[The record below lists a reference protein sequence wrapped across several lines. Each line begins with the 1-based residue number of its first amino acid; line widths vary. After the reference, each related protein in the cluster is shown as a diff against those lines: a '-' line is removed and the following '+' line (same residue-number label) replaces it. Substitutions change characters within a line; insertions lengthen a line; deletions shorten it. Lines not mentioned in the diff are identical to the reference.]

1 MNPIM
6 CLVSIESWLK
16 KIANGWVWGR
26 EENKNS
32 SSGSQFL
39 THKIVNSPL
48 QSLNSLRTWG
58 SKYMKCHKL
67 VLIGKTSQSNMKDI
81 LCPSPRPLI
90 LISGPVIW
98 NINHNIPIKYFPP
111 LELDYLSSCKCWIL
125 HHAAG
130 CCCHSSL
137 SLKINTLGRLSNV
150 RYDGM

>member
-90 LISGPVIW
+90 LISQSLLFEILITTFPS
-98 NINHNIPIKYFPP
+98 NI
-111 LELDYLSSCKCWIL
+111 LLRWLDLNYISYKCWIL
-125 HHAAG
+125 HDAAG
-130 CCCHSSL
+130 GCWL
-137 SLKINTLGRLSNV
+137 PLLIIFQEPERAMF
-150 RYDGM
+150 GMW